1 MCIVL
6 QIQQKGRKKKERNKR
21 KHKKTKEKKRKACGT
36 RTPKSKEINSSGDY
50 CCLQMGDDHWFKTF
64 ALTHIIIPT
73 VNFFTDSQEI
83 TILGSRKKNLTKKDH
98 VDDDDDD

>member
-1 MCIVL
+1 VHCAANPA
-6 QIQQKGRKKKERNKR
+6 KRKKEKR
-21 KHKKTKEKKRKACGT
+21 TKQKKTQKNKTKKRKACGT
-36 RTPKSKEINSSGDY
+36 RTPKSKEINSAGDY